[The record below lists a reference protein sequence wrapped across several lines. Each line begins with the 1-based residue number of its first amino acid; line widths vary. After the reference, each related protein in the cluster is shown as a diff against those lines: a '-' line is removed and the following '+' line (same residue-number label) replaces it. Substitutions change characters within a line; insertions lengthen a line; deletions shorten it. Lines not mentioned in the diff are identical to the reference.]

1 MLNGNRPVNSNIMKY
16 NIKRDIRRL
25 SVRLAVIEQK
35 CDFIMSQLS
44 SIKIGNDIDE
54 LIDRMHRH
62 ARSMR
67 DDSKRAKP

>member
-1 MLNGNRPVNSNIMKY
+1 MKY

-25 SVRLAVIEQK
+25 SVRMAVIEQK
-35 CDFIMSQLS
+35 CDLIMAQLS
-44 SIKIGNDIDE
+44 SMKIVHDLDE
-54 LIDRMHRH
+54 LIERMHRH

>member
-1 MLNGNRPVNSNIMKY
+1 MKY

-35 CDFIMSQLS
+35 CDVIMSQLS

-54 LIDRMHRH
+54 LIDRMHH
-62 ARSMR
+62 QARSMR
-67 DDSKRAKP
+67 DDTKRAKL

>member
-1 MLNGNRPVNSNIMKY
+1 MDGNRPVNNNDMKY
-16 NIKRDIRRL
+16 RIKRDIRRL

-35 CDFIMSQLS
+35 CDHIMAQLS
-44 SIKIGNDIDE
+44 SMKIGHDLDE
-54 LIDRMHRH
+54 LIERMHRH

>member
-1 MLNGNRPVNSNIMKY
+1 MKY

-35 CDFIMSQLS
+35 CDVIMSQLS

-54 LIDRMHRH
+54 LIDRMHH
-62 ARSMR
+62 QARSMR
-67 DDSKRAKP
+67 DDTERAKP